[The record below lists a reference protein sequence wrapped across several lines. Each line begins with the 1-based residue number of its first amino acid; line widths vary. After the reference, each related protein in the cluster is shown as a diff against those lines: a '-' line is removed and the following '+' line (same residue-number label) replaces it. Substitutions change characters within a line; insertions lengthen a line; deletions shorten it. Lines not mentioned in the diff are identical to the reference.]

1 MQVSV
6 EKLSPVL
13 VEFQIEVPAD
23 RVKQEID
30 RAYQTLQRTARVRGF
45 RPGKAPRDVL
55 AHVFGD
61 RVAMDVTQ
69 RLVDAT
75 LPQALN
81 DKNVQP
87 LSQPAIEPQKL
98 ESNRS
103 FHYKARFEVRP
114 EIEKVDYE
122 GLEAKRPSTEVT
134 DAMVEEE
141 LEAIRKAH
149 ATLVQPEPAR
159 PAKSGDVVTMSFTVE
174 IDGKVVE
181 DAGAK
186 DFQVEIGTGQLLS
199 GLEEGLDGMAVGE
212 KKAISL
218 TLPATHPREDFR
230 NKPAVFHVEVTDIK
244 ERQLPALDDELA
256 KDVGDFET
264 LAALKDDIRSRLAKD
279 LERKAADSV
288 AEQLVIGLCQ
298 KNPIP
303 VPSSLVEQQCK
314 VTESEMVQAAR
325 RQGRTLRVDEQLH
338 AQIHADA
345 EVKVR
350 AGLLMAEIA
359 KLEQVQVTDD
369 DLEKGYAELA
379 EQTGKQVARIKAEY
393 REPQRRDILV
403 AMILEDKIL
412 DIIESKAKI
421 TDE

>member
-55 AHVFGD
+55 AHVYGE

-75 LPQALN
+75 LPKALN
-81 DKNVQP
+81 EQNVQP

-98 ESNRS
+98 ESNAS
-103 FHYKARFEVRP
+103 FQYKARFEVRP

-122 GLEAKRPSTEVT
+122 GIEAKRPATEVT
-134 DAMVEEE
+134 DAMIDEE
-141 LEAIRKAH
+141 LEALRKAH
-149 ATLVQPEPAR
+149 ANLVQPEPAR
-159 PAKSGDVVTMSFTVE
+159 PAKSGDLVTMSFTVE
-174 IDGKVVE
+174 IDGKLVE
-181 DAGAK
+181 DAGAT
-186 DFQVEIGTGQLLS
+186 DFQVEIGLGQLLS
-199 GLEEGLDGMAVGE
+199 GLEEGLDGMSVGE
-212 KKAISL
+212 KKDISL
-218 TLPATHPREDFR
+218 TLPAAHPRPDFR
-230 NKPAVFHVEVTDIK
+230 DKPAVFHVEVTDIK
-244 ERQLPALDDELA
+244 ERQLPFLDDEFA
-256 KDVGDFET
+256 KDVGEFES
-264 LAALKDDIRSRLAKD
+264 LAALKEDIRSRIAKD
-279 LERKAADSV
+279 LERKAADTV

-303 VPSSLVEQQCK
+303 VPLSLVEQQCK
-314 VTESEMVQAAR
+314 VTESELAQAAR
-325 RQGRTLRVDEQLH
+325 RQGRSFRMDDRLH
-338 AQIHADA
+338 AQVHADA
-345 EVKVR
+345 EIKVR

-359 KLEQVQVTDD
+359 KLEAVQVTDE

-393 REPQRRDILV
+393 RDPKRRDILV
-403 AMILEDKIL
+403 AMILEDKIR

-421 TDE
+421 TAE

>member
-13 VEFQIEVPAD
+13 VEFQIEVPAET
-23 RVKQEID
+23 VKEEVE
-30 RAYQTLQRTARVRGF
+30 RAYKTLQRTARVRGF

-55 AHVFGD
+55 VHVFGE

-75 LPQALN
+75 LPKALSE
-81 DKNVQP
+81 KNVQP

-98 ESNRS
+98 ESNSS

-122 GLEAKRPSTEVT
+122 GIEAKRPATTVT
-134 DAMVEEE
+134 DAMVDAE
-141 LEAIRKAH
+141 LEALRKVH
-149 ATLVQPEPAR
+149 ASLVQPEPAR
-159 PAKSGDVVTMSFTVE
+159 PAKSGDIVTLNVSVD
-174 IDGKVVE
+174 IDGKHID
-181 DAGAK
+181 DAGA
-186 DFQVEIGTGQLLS
+186 DGLQVELGSGQLLR
-199 GLEEGLDGMAVGE
+199 GLEEGVEGLSIGE
-212 KKAISL
+212 KKDISL
-218 TLPATHPREDFR
+218 TLPADHPRAEFR
-230 NKPAVFHVEVTDIK
+230 DKPAVFHVEVTDIK
-244 ERQLPALDDELA
+244 ERQLPALDDEFA
-256 KDVGDFET
+256 KDVGEFET
-264 LAALKDDIRSRLAKD
+264 LDALKEDIRKRLGQE
-279 LERKAADSV
+279 LERKAADAV
-288 AEQLVIGLCQ
+288 AEQLVLGLCQ

-303 VPSSLVEQQCK
+303 VPSSLVEQQCR
-314 VTESEMVQAAR
+314 VTEQEMVLAAR
-325 RQGRTLRVDEQLH
+325 RQGRTLRVDERLH

-345 EVKVR
+345 EIKVR

-359 KLEQVQVTDD
+359 KLENVQVTDE

-379 EQTGKQVARIKAEY
+379 EQTGKQVAKIKAEY
-393 REPQRRDILV
+393 RDPKRRDMLV

-421 TDE
+421 VNE